1 MERFSKSKHL
11 SEDFLMGHWH
21 QAGRGSL
28 SGLEVQF
35 IQRCCL
41 HCLPLCGFSFENC
54 NPGLLVEWE
63 RQVMSEVERRMWLH
77 GSSSFLQEM
86 WCFRTHHYTSVTF

>member
-1 MERFSKSKHL
+1 MRNDEGDATRNAWSTSDVDDSFHFLMERRFSNSKHL
-11 SEDFLMGHWH
+11 SVQDFLVGHWH

-41 HCLPLCGFSFENC
+41 HCLPL
-54 NPGLLVEWE
+54 VWI
-63 RQVMSEVERRMWLH
+63 
-77 GSSSFLQEM
+77 
-86 WCFRTHHYTSVTF
+86 